1 MRLEGNNMPED
12 IKYDRRRFFGSA
24 AMTFVAAKLAMI
36 DSAQAQSSMTKPA
49 DATRDVPLA
58 FTFG

>member
-1 MRLEGNNMPED
+1 MPED